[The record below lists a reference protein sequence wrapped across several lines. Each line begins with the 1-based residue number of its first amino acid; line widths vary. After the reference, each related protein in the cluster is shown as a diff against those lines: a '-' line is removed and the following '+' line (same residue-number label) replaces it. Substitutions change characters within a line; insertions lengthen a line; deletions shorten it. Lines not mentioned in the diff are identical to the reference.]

1 MKSFSI
7 FLLNAKNEPGKG
19 LVNVVMICS
28 ETLRVLLHSMNF
40 SWKFIFFNVAFCSL
54 AFCAISFGWHLDTR
68 SDVCMYFDAHH
79 LPPPLWLIL
88 HNYSALSYLLFKWFP
103 HLAGWLKIVGLFVHC
118 TKNCWIL
125 RASELAFA
133 NGRWLNTD
141 KCNQHDCGKRIFFA
155 FTSFSVLFPAH
166 FAKYLKVVKSVPYFI
181 YDCIFLVLWSHC
193 SCTTVI
199 IFKGTQKLWIVSICC
214 K

>member
-1 MKSFSI
+1 MQRT
-7 FLLNAKNEPGKG
+7 NQAKYG

-40 SWKFIFFNVAFCSL
+40 SWKFIFFNVAFCAL
-54 AFCAISFGWHLDTR
+54 AFCAIPFGWHLDTR

-141 KCNQHDCGKRIFFA
+141 ECNQHDCGKRIFFA
-155 FTSFSVLFPAH
+155 FTSFSVFFPRISPNIW
-166 FAKYLKVVKSVPYFI
+166 K
-181 YDCIFLVLWSHC
+181 
-193 SCTTVI
+193 
-199 IFKGTQKLWIVSICC
+199 
-214 K
+214 